1 MSVLDSYKKELD
13 PYDGFSKHYDSL
25 RVMRQRSDT
34 MKWSTL
40 VLCSIAAFLGLL
52 VLTGCG
58 TPGYVRA
65 DAIDGTL
72 FRTLDRHDAYVRED
86 ESLSDLQKR
95 TDLRDSELLRR
106 VVTEAKQ
113 PQGGEPS
120 GD

>member
-1 MSVLDSYKKELD
+1 MSVLDSYRKELD

-34 MKWSTL
+34 VKWSTI
-40 VLCSIAAFLGLL
+40 VLCALAVFLSLL
-52 VLTGCG
+52 ALTGCG

-65 DAIDGTL
+65 DAIEGTL
-72 FRTLDRHDAYVRED
+72 NRALDRHDAYVRED

-106 VVTEAKQ
+106 VVKEAKQ
-113 PQGGEPS
+113 PQEEDAS